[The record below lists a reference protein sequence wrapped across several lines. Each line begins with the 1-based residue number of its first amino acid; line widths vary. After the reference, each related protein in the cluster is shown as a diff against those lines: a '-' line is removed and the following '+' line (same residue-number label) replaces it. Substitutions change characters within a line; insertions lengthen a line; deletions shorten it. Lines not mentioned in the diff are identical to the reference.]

1 MVSPTQSASGR
12 PNSTLVWK
20 SSPRR
25 SAIPTQPC
33 YAASFLS
40 PRTSPN
46 LSVGY
51 YPARGYQPL
60 AEITLRFLY
69 QHSSYLILVETH
81 VKYKN
86 TMTYQQMI
94 VAPLQIITAQQRQQQ
109 ADCTQVFGG
118 GFQLQQRQQQIV
130 RRSSEE
136 EEVFIHQKQPVYLE
150 RVHKCILKKFEFFY
164 LCRFPRIIVHQD
176 VSTSNIYA

>member
-1 MVSPTQSASGR
+1 MVSPTRSASGR
-12 PNSTLVWK
+12 PNSIRVWK

-25 SAIPTQPC
+25 SAIPTQPF

-60 AEITLRFLY
+60 ADITLRFSL
-69 QHSSYLILVETH
+69 STLILPNPSRNSC
-81 VKYKN
+81 KIKN

-94 VAPLQIITAQQRQQQ
+94 VAPLQIITAQQQQQ
-109 ADCTQVFGG
+109 DCT
-118 GFQLQQRQQQIV
+118 
-130 RRSSEE
+130 
-136 EEVFIHQKQPVYLE
+136 
-150 RVHKCILKKFEFFY
+150 
-164 LCRFPRIIVHQD
+164 
-176 VSTSNIYA
+176 